1 MPTTIHPLER
11 QLLPFV
17 AFQGAFTTLA
27 GFGAL
32 LVYQAG
38 GMAASVQYTAWMLGI
53 AMLSIM
59 SPFVLGRA
67 LRLRGK
73 RLVRLSFA
81 VPAVALWWADGQ
93 PMLLALSFGGFLG
106 WSWAAR
112 HWIELSTLHDAERD
126 AYAAHV
132 TIVTVVASL
141 LTTAVVSALLSV
153 FDESPMAVYGSYA
166 VLAAVASIWAVR
178 RLPTTPV
185 MQGEQPL
192 AVVRQPGFK
201 RCLPLYFLESGMLG
215 IGMVLGAGG
224 AAQALGQVSH
234 YGWVSVVATMLGAA
248 ALYALRRKRHSG
260 NRVRWMG
267 LACIAMASGHLLL
280 GGSVLHPGLYVLHLL
295 VIACALPFWQASEQV
310 LNQRTLDIHGALADR
325 IVVRESTLWL
335 FRVTLLAL
343 FWGVMHDAS
352 PAALLQ
358 LGAGLMVTA
367 TVFEYLIGR
376 AWLSH
381 QGAATQPAA

>member
-1 MPTTIHPLER
+1 MPSTIHPLER

-17 AFQGAFTTLA
+17 ALQGAFTTLA

-81 VPAVALWWADGQ
+81 VPAVALWWADGH

-141 LTTAVVSALLSV
+141 LTTAVVSALLSLW
-153 FDESPMAVYGSYA
+153 DESPMAVYGSYA
-166 VLAAVASIWAVR
+166 VLAAIACIWAPR

-185 MQGEQPL
+185 MQWEQPL

-201 RCLPLYFLESGMLG
+201 TCLPLYFLESGMLG

-310 LNQRTLDIHGALADR
+310 LNQRAMDLHGALADR
-325 IVVRESTLWL
+325 IVVRESVLGV
-335 FRVTLLAL
+335 FRLAALGL
-343 FWGVMHDAS
+343 FWLLTRTWQPVSVLLLGTAMMAAATVMEWALGR
-352 PAALLQ
+352 ALLRRQ
-358 LGAGLMVTA
+358 PTA
-367 TVFEYLIGR
+367 
-376 AWLSH
+376 
-381 QGAATQPAA
+381 